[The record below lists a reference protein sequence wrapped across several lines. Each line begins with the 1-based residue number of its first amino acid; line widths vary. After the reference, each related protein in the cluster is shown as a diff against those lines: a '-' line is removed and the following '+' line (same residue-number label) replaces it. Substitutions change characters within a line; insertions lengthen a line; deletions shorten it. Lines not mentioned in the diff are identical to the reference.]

1 MNGNSQEG
9 KAFFLLLSLFVFNY
23 SWQLIVFDKKQ
34 KRCVKRIHLVTDDAL
49 YSRKAFYTV
58 EIGFYS
64 SSKISYGIGSVVTKH
79 VQ

>member
-1 MNGNSQEG
+1 M
-9 KAFFLLLSLFVFNY
+9 
-23 SWQLIVFDKKQ
+23 FDKKQ